1 MKRLTSALLGD
12 IRYQWR
18 YGFYFIYAFMSVLY
32 IVILRLL
39 PESWRETALVVTLL
53 SDPALLGFF
62 FIGGILQLERGEGLL
77 DALFLSPLRPH
88 EYALSKAL
96 SLGLVAAA
104 AGFLVAL
111 GSGLPGVRFALL
123 IPVMLIG
130 SMCFTFISIS
140 VSVNLR
146 STNAFLGVDGL
157 WEALLLAPPLLL
169 IFGANFALLE
179 AFPGSI
185 ALRLVQ
191 ASVMPDMPVA
201 GYAALLIAW
210 TGATFYFAHIR
221 LTSALSR
228 LGGSAA

>member
-1 MKRLTSALLGD
+1 MKRLICALKGD

-32 IVILRLL
+32 VVIIRLL
-39 PESWRETALVVTLL
+39 PESWRETALIVTLL

-104 AGFLVAL
+104 AGLLVAL
-111 GSGLPGVRFALL
+111 GSGLPGVRYALL
-123 IPVMLIG
+123 VPSMLIG
-130 SMCFTFISIS
+130 SMCFTFIGIS
-140 VSVNLR
+140 VSVNLK
-146 STNAFLGVDGL
+146 STNAFLGIDGL
-157 WEALLLAPPLLL
+157 WEILLLAPPLLL
-169 IFGANFALLE
+169 IFGINFALLE

-185 ALRLVQ
+185 TLRLIQ
-191 ASVMPDMPVA
+191 SSVSSDTPFA
-201 GYAALLIAW
+201 LGAALLAAW
-210 TGATFYFAHIR
+210 TGTAFYLAHLR
-221 LTSALSR
+221 LTAALSR